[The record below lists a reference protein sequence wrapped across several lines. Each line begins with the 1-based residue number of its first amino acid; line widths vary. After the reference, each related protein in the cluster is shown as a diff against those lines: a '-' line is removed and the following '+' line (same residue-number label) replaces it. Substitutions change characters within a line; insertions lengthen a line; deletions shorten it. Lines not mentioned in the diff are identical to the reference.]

1 MVPVSTPL
9 SKTDRT
15 TGEAIKRIS
24 DEAHHLPYRGELRA
38 KCIGNHWRSATL
50 DRAEGNLRSC
60 SSRAAED
67 PTSLFMR
74 PNGCVAHCISTGQGR
89 VFGPVNSV
97 ISGTIACSLAQ
108 EPTGSPSKLFDQVC
122 LTIYWNPKVY
132 DAAPPLPGDP
142 VAIYRDSVLDLC
154 LPDTPQGRA
163 IRLELQLRLTSDI
176 QQDASSTRIHTDRTH
191 YTQHTHTHS
200 HNTRTHTHTHTANTY
215 AHASRTHKPT
225 QTDYTQPHTHTC
237 THSHGVA
244 GS

>member
-50 DRAEGNLRSC
+50 DRAEGNLLSC

-67 PTSLFMR
+67 PTSPFMR

-89 VFGPVNSV
+89 AFGPVSSV

-108 EPTGSPSKLFDQVC
+108 KPTGSPSKLFDQVC
-122 LTIYWNPKVY
+122 LTIFWNSKVY
-132 DAAPPLPGDP
+132 DAAPPLPGDK
-142 VAIYRDSVLDLC
+142 VAIYRDGVLDLC

-163 IRLELQLRLTSDI
+163 I
-176 QQDASSTRIHTDRTH
+176 
-191 YTQHTHTHS
+191 
-200 HNTRTHTHTHTANTY
+200 
-215 AHASRTHKPT
+215 
-225 QTDYTQPHTHTC
+225 
-237 THSHGVA
+237 
-244 GS
+244 